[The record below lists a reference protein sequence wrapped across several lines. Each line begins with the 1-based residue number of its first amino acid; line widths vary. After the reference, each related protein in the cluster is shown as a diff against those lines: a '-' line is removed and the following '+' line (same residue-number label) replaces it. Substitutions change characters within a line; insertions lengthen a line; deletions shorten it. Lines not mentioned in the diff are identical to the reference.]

1 MALSSETRSQIE
13 TLLRQ
18 HTVVLFMKGNK
29 QQPRCGFSAK
39 VVEILDGHGVDF
51 RDVDVLSDPALREG
65 IKEFSNWPTI
75 PQLFYQGSLIGGSDI
90 VRQLEESGELL
101 PSLGIDPSKVVH
113 TPPSISISPEAAAAI
128 KDAAKEAEPGQQLR
142 MVLQRGGQSIDLYFD
157 SPRANDLT
165 VEQHGITVLF
175 DRASAKLASG
185 IAIGFVDGPGGGFRI
200 DNPNLPY
207 GPSQLGIFTFAG
219 DLGLR
224 WKHNAWINY
233 ATKDFNVTL
242 TQVYRAGYENQKL
255 PGIASGAVTRP
266 DFNARVKPYV
276 IYNLAVAITAF
287 SPDYR
292 INLGV
297 KNLFDTD
304 PPYVFSQYNYDYTN
318 GNPLGRVVEIGLKK
332 RF

>member
-200 DNPNLPY
+200 DNPNLPARV
-207 GPSQLGIFTFAG
+207 GTLTPAELQKMLTAKVPLRLLDVRTERERTVARIAG
-219 DLGLR
+219 DE
-224 WKHNAWINY
+224 WIEELARTELNSLS
-233 ATKDFNVTL
+233 KDTMLV
-242 TQVYRAGYENQKL
+242 VYCHHGTRSHAAAEQL
-255 PGIASGAVTRP
+255 VASGFRNVWNLSGGIDAWSRQVDP
-266 DFNARVKPYV
+266 SVARY
-276 IYNLAVAITAF
+276 
-287 SPDYR
+287 
-292 INLGV
+292 
-297 KNLFDTD
+297 
-304 PPYVFSQYNYDYTN
+304 
-318 GNPLGRVVEIGLKK
+318 
-332 RF
+332 

>member
-1 MALSSETRSQIE
+1 M
-13 TLLRQ
+13 
-18 HTVVLFMKGNK
+18 
-29 QQPRCGFSAK
+29 
-39 VVEILDGHGVDF
+39 DF

-90 VRQLEESGELL
+90 VRQLEESGDLL

-200 DNPNLPY
+200 DNPNLPARV
-207 GPSQLGIFTFAG
+207 GTLTPAELQKMLTAKVPLRLLDVRTERERTVARIAG
-219 DLGLR
+219 DE
-224 WKHNAWINY
+224 WIEELARTELNSLS
-233 ATKDFNVTL
+233 KDTMLV
-242 TQVYRAGYENQKL
+242 VYCHHGTRSHAAAEQL
-255 PGIASGAVTRP
+255 VASGFRNVWNLSGGIDAWSRQVDP
-266 DFNARVKPYV
+266 SVARY
-276 IYNLAVAITAF
+276 
-287 SPDYR
+287 
-292 INLGV
+292 
-297 KNLFDTD
+297 
-304 PPYVFSQYNYDYTN
+304 
-318 GNPLGRVVEIGLKK
+318 
-332 RF
+332 

>member
-200 DNPNLPY
+200 DNPNLPARV
-207 GPSQLGIFTFAG
+207 GTLTPAELQKMLTAKVPLKLLDVRTERERQVARIAG
-219 DLGLR
+219 DQALEELAR
-224 WKHNAWINY
+224 KELDSLP
-233 ATKDFNVTL
+233 KDTMLV
-242 TQVYRAGYENQKL
+242 VYCHHGTRSHAAAEQL
-255 PGIASGAVTRP
+255 VASGFRNVWNLSGGIDAWSRQVDP
-266 DFNARVKPYV
+266 SVARY
-276 IYNLAVAITAF
+276 
-287 SPDYR
+287 
-292 INLGV
+292 
-297 KNLFDTD
+297 
-304 PPYVFSQYNYDYTN
+304 
-318 GNPLGRVVEIGLKK
+318 
-332 RF
+332 

>member
-90 VRQLEESGELL
+90 VRQLEESGDLL

-200 DNPNLPY
+200 DNPNLPARV
-207 GPSQLGIFTFAG
+207 GTLTPAELQKMLTAKVPLRLLDVRTERERTVARIAG
-219 DLGLR
+219 DE
-224 WKHNAWINY
+224 WIEELARTELNSLS
-233 ATKDFNVTL
+233 KDTMLV
-242 TQVYRAGYENQKL
+242 VYCHHGTRSHAAAEQL
-255 PGIASGAVTRP
+255 VASGFRNVWNLSGGIDAWSRQVDP
-266 DFNARVKPYV
+266 SVARY
-276 IYNLAVAITAF
+276 
-287 SPDYR
+287 
-292 INLGV
+292 
-297 KNLFDTD
+297 
-304 PPYVFSQYNYDYTN
+304 
-318 GNPLGRVVEIGLKK
+318 
-332 RF
+332 

>member
-101 PSLGIDPSKVVH
+101 PSLGIDPSKIVH

-200 DNPNLPY
+200 DNPNLPARV
-207 GPSQLGIFTFAG
+207 GTLTPAELQKMLTAKVPLRLLDVRTERERTVARIAG
-219 DLGLR
+219 DE
-224 WKHNAWINY
+224 WIEELARTELNSLS
-233 ATKDFNVTL
+233 KDTMLV
-242 TQVYRAGYENQKL
+242 VYCHHGTRSHAAAEQL
-255 PGIASGAVTRP
+255 VASGFRNVWNLSGGIDAWSRQVDP
-266 DFNARVKPYV
+266 SVARY
-276 IYNLAVAITAF
+276 
-287 SPDYR
+287 
-292 INLGV
+292 
-297 KNLFDTD
+297 
-304 PPYVFSQYNYDYTN
+304 
-318 GNPLGRVVEIGLKK
+318 
-332 RF
+332 